1 MGVFIHRVL
10 ARPVF
15 LLGFL
20 LVPSFLTP
28 AADGFHETAAPAIAQ
43 TRSSFSPQDVQSR
56 LATIGVPD
64 YAREDARGRELWKAV
79 HRFYQA
85 RGYSPA
91 WVAGSRLTPQAEGLL
106 RAALQSDRDGM
117 DATPYADLTS
127 HARGIRRA
135 SAADWADPAL
145 DLDLRTSYTLLRY
158 ADEMSNGRFDPRG
171 KSALWSLQPAGTDV
185 VSLLARASQ
194 TGLTEELKAA
204 LSPQHLQYQALRREL
219 ERYRG
224 LSRRGG
230 WEELEPG
237 AALKPGQRGP
247 RVAALRARLE
257 AGDELEGPAAPEA
270 ALPGESGTP
279 AANSGPVYD
288 AALAAAVKRFE
299 SRHGLAADGVVDQAT
314 VAALN
319 VPVEERIRQIELN
332 LERWRWLP
340 RSLGERYVLV
350 NIPTFELGG
359 YEAGRRTIHMR
370 VVTGT
375 AGETPTPVFAER
387 MTHLVFS
394 PYWNVPSSI
403 AQEEV
408 APAAWHSRTYLAR
421 NNMEVLRG
429 NRVVDPSSVDLGDPR
444 LQFRQRPGPGNSL
457 GRVKFMLPNR
467 YNIYLHDTPAKSLFA
482 KARRDYSHG
491 CVRVHQPF
499 ELARWVLQGTDWT
512 AERIRAAMNAGV
524 EKHVRLTQPLPVY
537 VSYFTVW
544 VDDEGRAQFRP
555 DIYRHDAAHEPLL
568 PAAPPLDETPSLKV
582 AGTVVAAVP
591 AVF

>member
-1 MGVFIHRVL
+1 MGVSIHRAF

-20 LVPSFLTP
+20 LVPAFLTP
-28 AADGFHETAAPAIAQ
+28 AADGLHETAFPAIAQ
-43 TRSSFSPQDVQSR
+43 TGPSFSPQDVQSR

-64 YAREDARGRELWKAV
+64 YAAEDTRGRELWKAV

-91 WVAGSRLTPQAEGLL
+91 WVAGGRLTRQAEGLL
-106 RAALQSDRDGM
+106 RAALQSDGDGM
-117 DATPYADLTS
+117 DAAPYAQLAS
-127 HARGIRRA
+127 QARGIRRA

-145 DLDLRTSYTLLRY
+145 DLDLRTTYTLLRY
-158 ADEMSNGRFDPRG
+158 ADEMTNGRFDPRG
-171 KSALWSLQPAGTDV
+171 MSALWSLQPAGTDV
-185 VSLLARASQ
+185 VPLLARASQ
-194 TGLTEELKAA
+194 TGLTDELQAT
-204 LSPQHLQYQALRREL
+204 LSPQHPQYQALRREL
-219 ERYRG
+219 ERYRE
-224 LSRRGG
+224 LARRGG

-237 AALKPGQRGP
+237 TALKPGQRGP
-247 RVAALRARLE
+247 RVASLGARLV
-257 AGDELEGPAAPEA
+257 AGGDLEDPAADVPDLPRESGMPAVTPGPA
-270 ALPGESGTP
+270 
-279 AANSGPVYD
+279 YD
-288 AALAAAVKRFE
+288 AAMAAAVKQFKA
-299 SRHGLAADGVVDQAT
+299 RHGLAPDAVVDKAT
-314 VAALN
+314 VDALN
-319 VPVEERIRQIELN
+319 VPVGERIRQIELN

-340 RSLGERYVLV
+340 RPLGERYVLV
-350 NIPTFELGG
+350 NIPTFELNG

-375 AGETPTPVFAER
+375 AGETPTPVFTER

-394 PYWNVPSSI
+394 PYWNVPPGI

-408 APAAWHSRTYLAR
+408 APAAWHNRTYLAR

-429 NRVVDPSSVDLGDPR
+429 DRVVDPGSVDLGDPR

-467 YNIYLHDTPAKSLFA
+467 YNVYLHDTPAKSLFA

-491 CVRVHQPF
+491 CVRVHEPF
-499 ELARWVLQGTDWT
+499 ELARWVLRGTDWT
-512 AERIRAAMNAGV
+512 ADRIRAAMNAGE
-524 EKHVRLTQPLPVY
+524 EKHVRLAEPLPVY

-555 DIYRHDAAHEPLL
+555 DVYRHDAAHEPLL
-568 PAAPPLDETPSLKV
+568 PAAPPLDEAPSLKV